1 MKPSQ
6 FTTIV
11 IFWFLSIHVLLANPA
26 ETGINFNQLTWQQ
39 AKQKAQVENKLI
51 FVDFYATWC
60 GPCKRLAQD
69 VFTNA
74 AVGEY
79 FNANFINLHIDA
91 EKEELALV
99 ESINLKAYPTLV
111 VFDKQ
116 GNQMLSQ
123 VGYVEPK
130 GLIGFGKKAAN
141 YQTVFEAYKKSPND
155 YIKLGNYLSYIAE
168 SQPEKANELA
178 LNYLEKLDKEL
189 LLTEEAWHI
198 FNYVNDYNSGI
209 VTYVYNN
216 LQDAPSFL
224 NAELDSITFVLINK
238 ALKEAIEQQDLA
250 ILSFCKSIEIKYRQA
265 NGTMDEPEAFY
276 ELETDLLYYKHTSNL
291 TKYAE
296 LLDKQSHTY
305 YWDKPRELEDNAII
319 LVETF
324 YEEETALDIKA
335 RALSWVNRSKELEPK
350 AWQPYYTEAIVYY
363 YYDEYQKA
371 GIANGTALELIGDDD
386 LDYHTMLL
394 DFNDELV
401 GLMEK

>member
-1 MKPSQ
+1 MKYLLS
-6 FTTIV
+6 T
-11 IFWFLSIHVLLANPA
+11 FLTLILLTAQA
-26 ETGINFNQLTWQQ
+26 QTGIHFNQLTWQQ
-39 AKQKAQVENKLI
+39 AKQKAQEENKLI

-60 GPCKRLAQD
+60 GPCKYLED
-69 VFTNA
+69 KVFTNA
-74 AVGEY
+74 AVGTY
-79 FNANFINLHIDA
+79 FNEKFINLRIDA
-91 EKEELALV
+91 EKEELELV
-99 ESINLKAYPTLV
+99 ESIHLEAYPMLV
-111 VFDKQ
+111 TFDAK
-116 GNQMLSQ
+116 GNQILSQ
-123 VGYVEPK
+123 VGAIEPPE
-130 GLIGFGKKAAN
+130 LLVFGKKAAN
-141 YQTVFEAYKKSPND
+141 YQSVFEAYKKSPND

-168 SQPEKANELA
+168 SQPEKANEFA

-198 FNYVNDYNSGI
+198 FNYVNDYNSST

-216 LQDAPSFL
+216 LHDAPSFL
-224 NAELDSITFVLINK
+224 NDELDSITFVLINK
-238 ALKEAIEQQDLA
+238 ALKDAIEQQDLA
-250 ILSFCKSIEIKYRQA
+250 ILSICKSIEIKYRQA

-276 ELETDLLYYKHTSNL
+276 KLETDLLYYKHTSNL

-305 YWDKPRELEDNAII
+305 YWDKPRELEDNTIT

-350 AWQPYYTEAIVYY
+350 AWQPHYTEAVVYY
-363 YYDEYQKA
+363 YYDEYKKA
-371 GIANGTALELIGDDD
+371 GIANGTALDLIGDND

-401 GLMEK
+401 GLIDK